1 MDDPTERPT
10 AAEYDRYLWLLESL
24 KRARYDEE
32 AIYEA
37 HPFLVKDVL
46 FSAILAAANEA
57 LRAISQVLGA
67 SAEERATIDSWI
79 SRGRLGLEG
88 RCWELELGLSLD
100 YDVRA
105 KALLWVRTIA
115 GFASL
120 VAGDVDH
127 ERVEALLKTLD
138 SPHFLGNEELYWPLA
153 PSTSPEEW
161 GFHPRSNWR
170 GPEWPVAD

>member
-46 FSAILAAANEA
+46 FSVILVAANEA

-88 RCWELELGLSLD
+88 ARS
-100 YDVRA
+100 
-105 KALLWVRTIA
+105 
-115 GFASL
+115 
-120 VAGDVDH
+120 
-127 ERVEALLKTLD
+127 
-138 SPHFLGNEELYWPLA
+138 
-153 PSTSPEEW
+153 STSGSLW
-161 GFHPRSNWR
+161 TTTCGQRRSC
-170 GPEWPVAD
+170 GYVP